1 MSEIDP
7 NFPPERGPEAPPAAA
22 VRLDGTAEALPAPDV
37 PPEGTR
43 ELALEPAITPVVEPV
58 VLVTAPP
65 AGPSAPPPDRI
76 NQILAIAVAVSAWAV
91 PGLGHLLLGRRG
103 RALTFLVAVAGLG
116 LTGFALRGNVFHLQP
131 GGFRSDPFNFL
142 GSLADLGMGGLYF
155 ISQWFEKA
163 GSDVSRAAGDY
174 GTRVIATA
182 GIINFLA
189 VFDAYE
195 IASHKKD

>member
-1 MSEIDP
+1 VSEIDS
-7 NFPPERGPEAPPAAA
+7 NIPPEGAPEASPAAP
-22 VRLDGTAEALPAPDV
+22 VTSDGTSEALPAPDI
-37 PPEGTR
+37 PPQGGR
-43 ELALEPAITPVVEPV
+43 EVVLEPAITPVA
-58 VLVTAPP
+58 LVMAPPPAPP
-65 AGPSAPPPDRI
+65 ASARI
-76 NQILAIAVAVSAWAV
+76 NPILPVAVAVSAWAV
-91 PGLGHLLLGRRG
+91 PGLGHLLLGRWG

-116 LTGFALRGNVFHLQP
+116 FTGFALRGNVFHLQP

-163 GSDVSRAAGDY
+163 GADVSRAAGDY

-189 VFDAYE
+189 AFDAYE